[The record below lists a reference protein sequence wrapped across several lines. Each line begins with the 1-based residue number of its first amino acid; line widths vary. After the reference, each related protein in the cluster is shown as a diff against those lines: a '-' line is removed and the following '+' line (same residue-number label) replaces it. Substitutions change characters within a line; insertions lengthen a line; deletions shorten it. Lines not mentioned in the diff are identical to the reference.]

1 MKTQFLYKVLLLCS
15 FLVSQN
21 ALALNQAR
29 EVEQQSKFISKE
41 KLLSF
46 IKKNEK
52 FIKAIKVLG
61 GIITITLIGGVTYK
75 LIDKQPKPKLKNPD
89 DDKEL
94 KLKNDEAQDSDA
106 EEDDYE
112 SLNPENSG
120 SDNSVPENIGEEG
133 DNNNLIGQPAN
144 ESEESPKEIV
154 DEIIILP
161 IKDAQDN
168 QNQEIQ
174 PSSSSSTQNF
184 EPAINAP
191 ENIVEPLEEKQVS
204 DDKKPQEVSLSED
217 IQNDGWQFVDKS
229 TVEDPAIKDNPPAAP
244 TKEYLT
250 EAEKNPEP
258 QSKPEKQA
266 DENIQPEEESVS
278 QNNNLNTSSLTLDTE
293 NVRTEEKTDDNNVS
307 GFLAK
312 DYADL
317 DSLRKD
323 AIKTFPK
330 KIKEETFDG
339 LYAKAKKELENL
351 KKVNPSEYLKVM
363 KLQQAQYL
371 NKKNSPAKLAENP
384 YNLVKFRILEILAPE
399 LSKESENI

>member
-1 MKTQFLYKVLLLCS
+1 MKTKFLYKVLLLCS

-75 LIDKQPKPKLKNPD
+75 LINKQPKPKQKNPD
-89 DDKEL
+89 GDKGSKPKNNEL
-94 KLKNDEAQDSDA
+94 KDSDI
-106 EEDDYE
+106 EKDDDNDNDDE
-112 SLNPENSG
+112 SLNSQDSE
-120 SDNSVPENIGEEG
+120 SDN
-133 DNNNLIGQPAN
+133 N
-144 ESEESPKEIV
+144 ESEKE
-154 DEIIILP
+154 
-161 IKDAQDN
+161 DAPDN

-184 EPAINAP
+184 EPVIDAP

-217 IQNDGWQFVDKS
+217 IQNDGWQLVNKS
-229 TVEDPAIKDNPPAAP
+229 TIEEPNNENNPAAP
-244 TKEYLT
+244 AKVYLT
-250 EAEKNPEP
+250 EAEKNPEL
-258 QSKPEKQA
+258 QNETEKQT
-266 DENIQPEEESVS
+266 DKNMQQEQESVS

-317 DSLRKD
+317 DSLRED

-371 NKKNSPAKLAENP
+371 NKKNSPAKRAANP
-384 YNLVKFRILEILAPE
+384 YNLVKFRILEILEPE
-399 LSKESENI
+399 LSKAAENI